1 MRCIALSVLSAGAV
15 VGLSDF
21 GKAIIEEAY
30 CHRASNFSYSNF
42 CDLSLNSAAM
52 ELVSLQRPRVTSC
65 LFCSSGMD
73 LVRGF
78 PFLSFW
84 ESYLFTILE
93 NFIVLNSM
101 RFVALEVA
109 LS

>member
-1 MRCIALSVLSAGAV
+1 MRYIALSVLSAGAV

-30 CHRASNFSYSNF
+30 CHRASKFGYSNS

-52 ELVSLQRPRVTSC
+52 ELVSLQRHRVPSC

-73 LVRGF
+73 PARGF

-84 ESYLFTILE
+84 ERSLSLF
-93 NFIVLNSM
+93 
-101 RFVALEVA
+101 
-109 LS
+109 

>member
-1 MRCIALSVLSAGAV
+1 MLHSRNQLWIGSGRSGVCMRYIVLIVLSAGAV

-30 CHRASNFSYSNF
+30 CHRASNFGYSNF

-52 ELVSLQRPRVTSC
+52 ELVSIQRPRVTSC

-73 LVRGF
+73 LARGL
-78 PFLSFW
+78 PSLSFW
-84 ESYLFTILE
+84 ERILSLF
-93 NFIVLNSM
+93 
-101 RFVALEVA
+101 
-109 LS
+109 